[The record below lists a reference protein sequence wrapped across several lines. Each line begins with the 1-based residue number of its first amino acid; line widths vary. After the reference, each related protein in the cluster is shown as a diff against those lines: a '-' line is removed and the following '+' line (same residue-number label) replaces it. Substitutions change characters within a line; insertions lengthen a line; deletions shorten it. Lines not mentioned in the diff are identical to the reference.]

1 MQPEPRTPWQP
12 DPRWADP
19 FITLLL
25 ALACVAAGLSLL
37 TRAKVAERPSEQVS
51 LQGRLMEVALAAP
64 QVLLGQKPKP
74 AEWDRAAA
82 RLSDPWDAALLV
94 VLRNELEPDAK
105 PKAAFP
111 NLPSRGGEAFH
122 RVYLAA
128 YEHGPMPSAQDR
140 AETRRRLGRGYSATL
155 LEAHFHGLADDGAQ
169 LRAQARQV
177 LLVRFTLL
185 AVLGLGVS
193 GLSLGGLALGIYL
206 IASRRVP
213 PPPLPAWGLS
223 GRAAAIV
230 FLVWFLGFFLAG
242 SLAGLLLSPWPSL
255 RWLVLPGGYLLHA
268 SLGLRLITWAEGLRF
283 KDLWG
288 RVAAGRP
295 GKDLAWAI
303 PFLALAVTLVLLVA
317 MISSWILSPTQN
329 PQRDLQELLQGV
341 SGWPTTLVLFLTVAG
356 VAPVFEELFFRG
368 FLLPVLARKDRM
380 AWGLLASACL
390 FGAIHLQPAGLPILA
405 TLGWVLGLAMRQTGS
420 LRTPILLH
428 ACWNGTLFILL
439 RGMA

>member
-12 DPRWADP
+12 APRWADP
-19 FITLLL
+19 FIALLL
-25 ALACVAAGLSLL
+25 ILACLAAGLSLF

-51 LQGRLMEVALAAP
+51 LQGRLVEVALAAP
-64 QVLLGQKPKP
+64 QVLLGQKPKA

-94 VLRNELEPDAK
+94 VLRTELEPEAK
-105 PKAAFP
+105 SALPK
-111 NLPSRGGEAFH
+111 LPSRGGEALH

-140 AETRRRLGRGYSATL
+140 AETRRRLGRGYSASL
-155 LEAHFHGLADDGAQ
+155 LEARLQGPANGGIQ
-169 LRAQARQV
+169 LRTQARQV
-177 LLVRFTLL
+177 LLVRFALL
-185 AVLGLGVS
+185 TVLGLGVS

-206 IASRRVP
+206 IATRRVP

-230 FLVWFLGFFLAG
+230 FLAWFLGFFLAG

-255 RWLVLPGGYLLHA
+255 RWLALPGGYLLHA
-268 SLGLRLITWAEGLRF
+268 CFGLRLITWAEGLRF

-317 MISSWILSPTQN
+317 MLSSWILAPTQN

-380 AWGLLASACL
+380 AWGLLASAGL

-405 TLGWVLGLAMRQTGS
+405 TLGWVLGLALRQTGS

-428 ACWNGTLFILL
+428 ACWNGTLFVLL